1 MPQSNRKNSSKS
13 STSSRGSRR
22 SSESCDSY
30 ETYESQSTTPTSYY
44 ASTEASVKEA
54 KAVSHKFQP
63 VYEDDISPST
73 SNHLR
78 SSVDTFDSSL
88 ASDDDEDELELKRDS
103 EMGSFDEHQ
112 EIPPLPAYY
121 RDIID
126 TDVRPSNPQDFAKLF
141 PSMNRLSI
149 CHDEFTSDGNM
160 NLRVDTV
167 APGRRPYNI
176 QLFHLRMYDL
186 GKREFSLRRY
196 CRDSGREVCNS
207 KRKYVEET
215 VNERPTLQR
224 SVSSAIKT
232 LSMRR
237 PLLRTN
243 SGGSLLAGKGKD
255 VASQRP
261 PSSASSCRN
270 STDETASYFRRSASF
285 EPEPKPK
292 ARPVPSNTMKLEF
305 SNYAR
310 VDVSRRGG
318 TNNKRY
324 EFEWWGH
331 KYQWKRVLDKNLGV
345 VSFHLVKD
353 GNNNASDAIAHIVPE
368 TRSPNQV
375 IEDESA
381 GGWVPP
387 CHMWISDRSVLDAV
401 TDVADVIVATGL
413 MALVDD
419 CIKYRWQTKKV
430 HRIPVPLTSRTVD
443 VEYVGP
449 GHLYNTFSSAVARTR
464 FRVRCGNA
472 RFRPT
477 DVGFYRVLRRQH
489 FSFTWHAKL
498 VSELPKT
505 TSSQNV

>member
-1 MPQSNRKNSSKS
+1 MSHSYRKNSSKS
-13 STSSRGSRR
+13 STSSRDFRR

-44 ASTEASVKEA
+44 ASTEASSVKEA
-54 KAVSHKFQP
+54 RTISSKIPP
-63 VYEDDISPST
+63 VYEEDISPST
-73 SNHLR
+73 SNCLR

-88 ASDDDEDELELKRDS
+88 ASDDEDELELQREAELDNFDKHRD
-103 EMGSFDEHQ
+103 
-112 EIPPLPAYY
+112 IPPLPTYY

-126 TDVRPSNPQDFAKLF
+126 TDVRPSTPQDFGKLF

-149 CHDEFTSDGNM
+149 CHDEFTPDGNM

-167 APGRRPYNI
+167 APGRRPFNI

-186 GKREFSLRRY
+186 SKREFSLRRY
-196 CRDSGREVCNS
+196 CRESGREVCNS

-215 VNERPTLQR
+215 NQERPTLQR

-237 PLLRTN
+237 PPLSRTN
-243 SGGSLLAGKGKD
+243 SGGSIFGGKGKD
-255 VASQRP
+255 GASQRP
-261 PSSASSCRN
+261 QSSSSSMRTFGDDAAS
-270 STDETASYFRRSASF
+270 FKRSASF
-285 EPEPKPK
+285 EAKSK

-318 TNNKRY
+318 ANNKRY
-324 EFEWWGH
+324 EFDWWGH
-331 KYQWKRVLDKNLGV
+331 KYQWKRVTDKNLGV

-353 GNNNASDAIAHIVPE
+353 GNNDARDAVAHIVPE

-401 TDVADVIVATGL
+401 TDVADVIIATGL

-419 CIKYRWQTKKV
+419 CIKTRWQTKKFT
-430 HRIPVPLTSRTVD
+430 RIPVPMTSRSVD
-443 VEYVGP
+443 VEHVGP
-449 GHLYNTFSSAVARTR
+449 KAFMQHLFQRRPSDQASSPLRQ
-464 FRVRCGNA
+464 
-472 RFRPT
+472 RPIST
-477 DVGFYRVLRRQH
+477 Y
-489 FSFTWHAKL
+489 
-498 VSELPKT
+498 
-505 TSSQNV
+505 

>member
-1 MPQSNRKNSSKS
+1 MPQSYRKNSSKS
-13 STSSRGSRR
+13 STSSRDSRR

-54 KAVSHKFQP
+54 KPASHKFQP
-63 VYEDDISPST
+63 VYEEDISPST
-73 SNHLR
+73 SNCLR

-88 ASDDDEDELELKRDS
+88 ASEDELELQRDIDLD
-103 EMGSFDEHQ
+103 SFNEHH
-112 EIPPLPAYY
+112 EIPPLPAYC

-126 TDVRPSNPQDFAKLF
+126 TDVRPSTPQDFAKFF
-141 PSMNRLSI
+141 PSLNRLSI
-149 CHDEFTSDGNM
+149 RHDEFTPDGNM

-167 APGRRPYNI
+167 APGRRPCDV

-186 GKREFSLRRY
+186 SKRDFSLRRY
-196 CRDSGREVCNS
+196 CRDSGREVCSS
-207 KRKYVEET
+207 KRQYIEPATE
-215 VNERPTLQR
+215 ERPTLQR

-232 LSMRR
+232 LSMRK
-237 PLLRTN
+237 PLSRTN
-243 SGGSLLAGKGKD
+243 SGGSFFGGKAKD
-255 VASQRP
+255 AASVRP
-261 PSSASSCRN
+261 KSSASSARN
-270 STDETASYFRRSASF
+270 GDDETASYFRRAASF
-285 EPEPKPK
+285 EHKP
-292 ARPVPSNTMKLEF
+292 RPIPSNTMKLEF

-310 VDVSRRGG
+310 VDVSRRGSASS
-318 TNNKRY
+318 KRY

-353 GNNNASDAIAHIVPE
+353 GNNNASDAVAHIVPE

-387 CHMWISDRSVLDAV
+387 CHMWISDHSVIDAA

-419 CIKYRWQTKKV
+419 CIKSRWQTKKI

-449 GHLYNTFSSAVARTR
+449 KAFMQQLLQRRGSDQIS
-464 FRVRCGNA
+464 
-472 RFRPT
+472 RP
-477 DVGFYRVLRRQH
+477 LRPRPI
-489 FSFTWHAKL
+489 STY
-498 VSELPKT
+498 
-505 TSSQNV
+505 

>member
-1 MPQSNRKNSSKS
+1 MSHSHRKNSSKS
-13 STSSRGSRR
+13 STSSRGFRR
-22 SSESCDSY
+22 SNESCDSF
-30 ETYESQSTTPTSYY
+30 ETYESQSTTPTSYFT
-44 ASTEASVKEA
+44 STEASVKEA
-54 KAVSHKFQP
+54 RTVSHKFQP
-63 VYEDDISPST
+63 VYEEDVSPST
-73 SNHLR
+73 SHCLR

-88 ASDDDEDELELKRDS
+88 ASDNEDELELMRD
-103 EMGSFDEHQ
+103 MKMDTFDEHQ
-112 EIPPLPAYY
+112 EIPPLPAYC

-149 CHDEFTSDGNM
+149 CHDEFTPDGNM

-176 QLFHLRMYDL
+176 QLFHLRMHDL

-207 KRKYVEET
+207 KRKYVEEAA
-215 VNERPTLQR
+215 EQRPTLQR

-237 PLLRTN
+237 PLPRTN
-243 SGGSLLAGKGKD
+243 SGGSFLTGKGKD
-255 VASQRP
+255 VLSQRP
-261 PSSASSCRN
+261 QSSASSSRN
-270 STDETASYFRRSASF
+270 SADETASYFRRSGSF
-285 EPEPKPK
+285 EPKSK
-292 ARPVPSNTMKLEF
+292 ARLIPSNTMKLEF

-331 KYQWKRVLDKNLGV
+331 KYQWKRVLDKNLGA

-353 GNNNASDAIAHIVPE
+353 GNNNASDAVAHIVPE

-375 IEDESA
+375 VEDESA

-419 CIKYRWQTKKV
+419 CIKHRWQTRKI
-430 HRIPVPLTSRTVD
+430 HRIAVPLTSRTVD

-449 GHLYNTFSSAVARTR
+449 RAFVQQLFH
-464 FRVRCGNA
+464 
-472 RFRPT
+472 
-477 DVGFYRVLRRQH
+477 RRASDH
-489 FSFTWHAKL
+489 
-498 VSELPKT
+498 
-505 TSSQNV
+505 TSSPLRQRSIATY

>member
-1 MPQSNRKNSSKS
+1 MSHSNRKNSSKS
-13 STSSRGSRR
+13 STSIRNFRR
-22 SSESCDSY
+22 SNESCDSF

-54 KAVSHKFQP
+54 RAVSHKFQP
-63 VYEDDISPST
+63 VYEEDVSPST
-73 SNHLR
+73 SNCLR
-78 SSVDTFDSSL
+78 SSVETFDSSL
-88 ASDDDEDELELKRDS
+88 ASDDEDELELMHDM
-103 EMGSFDEHQ
+103 EMDGFGKHQ

-126 TDVRPSNPQDFAKLF
+126 TDVRPSNPQDFAHLF

-167 APGRRPYNI
+167 VPGRRPYNI
-176 QLFHLRMYDL
+176 QLFHLRMHDL
-186 GKREFSLRRY
+186 AKRDFSLRRY

-207 KRKYVEET
+207 KRKYVDEAADG
-215 VNERPTLQR
+215 RPSLQR
-224 SVSSAIKT
+224 SVSSAFKT

-237 PLLRTN
+237 PLPRTY

-255 VASQRP
+255 VTSQRP
-261 PSSASSCRN
+261 QSRASSCRN
-270 STDETASYFRRSASF
+270 STGETASYFRQSASF
-285 EPEPKPK
+285 EPKPK
-292 ARPVPSNTMKLEF
+292 ARPMPTNTMKLEF

-318 TNNKRY
+318 TNTKRY

-331 KYQWKRVLDKNLGV
+331 KYQWKRVVDKNLGA

-353 GNNNASDAIAHIVPE
+353 GNTNASDAVAHIVPE

-375 IEDESA
+375 VEDESA

-387 CHMWISDRSVLDAV
+387 CHMWISDRSVIDAV

-419 CIKYRWQTKKV
+419 CIKHRWQTKKI

-449 GHLYNTFSSAVARTR
+449 RAFVQQLFHRRASDQASSPLRQ
-464 FRVRCGNA
+464 
-472 RFRPT
+472 RPIAT
-477 DVGFYRVLRRQH
+477 Y
-489 FSFTWHAKL
+489 
-498 VSELPKT
+498 
-505 TSSQNV
+505 

>member
-1 MPQSNRKNSSKS
+1 MSHSHRKNSSKS
-13 STSSRGSRR
+13 STSSRGFRR
-22 SSESCDSY
+22 SNKSCDSF
-30 ETYESQSTTPTSYY
+30 ETYESQSTTPTSYFT
-44 ASTEASVKEA
+44 STEASVKEA
-54 KAVSHKFQP
+54 RTVSHKFQP
-63 VYEDDISPST
+63 VYEEDVSPST
-73 SNHLR
+73 SHCLR

-88 ASDDDEDELELKRDS
+88 ASDDEDELELMRDA
-103 EMGSFDEHQ
+103 EMDTFDEHQ
-112 EIPPLPAYY
+112 EIPPLPAYC

-149 CHDEFTSDGNM
+149 CHDEFTPDGNM

-176 QLFHLRMYDL
+176 QLFHLRMHDL

-207 KRKYVEET
+207 KRKYVEEAT
-215 VNERPTLQR
+215 EQRPTLQR

-237 PLLRTN
+237 PLPRTN
-243 SGGSLLAGKGKD
+243 SGGSFLAGKGKD
-255 VASQRP
+255 VISQRP
-261 PSSASSCRN
+261 QSSTSSSRD
-270 STDETASYFRRSASF
+270 SADETASYFRRSASF
-285 EPEPKPK
+285 EPKPK
-292 ARPVPSNTMKLEF
+292 TRPIPSNTMKLEF

-310 VDVSRRGG
+310 VNVTRRGG

-331 KYQWKRVLDKNLGV
+331 KYQWKRVLDKNLGA

-353 GNNNASDAIAHIVPE
+353 GNNNASDAVAHIVPE

-375 IEDESA
+375 VEDESA

-419 CIKYRWQTKKV
+419 CIKHRWQTRKI
-430 HRIPVPLTSRTVD
+430 HRIAVPLTSRTVD

-449 GHLYNTFSSAVARTR
+449 RAFVQQLFH
-464 FRVRCGNA
+464 
-472 RFRPT
+472 
-477 DVGFYRVLRRQH
+477 RRASDH
-489 FSFTWHAKL
+489 
-498 VSELPKT
+498 
-505 TSSQNV
+505 TSSPLRQRPIATY

>member
-1 MPQSNRKNSSKS
+1 MSQSYRKKCSES
-13 STSSRGSRR
+13 STSSRDSRR
-22 SSESCDSY
+22 SSESCDSF

-44 ASTEASVKEA
+44 ASTEASASVKEA
-54 KAVSHKFQP
+54 RTLSHKFQP
-63 VYEDDISPST
+63 VYEEDISPST
-73 SNHLR
+73 SNCLR
-78 SSVDTFDSSL
+78 SSVDTFDSTL
-88 ASDDDEDELELKRDS
+88 ASDDEDDDEDNLELKRDY
-103 EMGSFDEHQ
+103 EMDGFDKHQ
-112 EIPPLPAYY
+112 EIPPLPAYC
-121 RDIID
+121 RDIVD
-126 TDVRPSNPQDFAKLF
+126 TDVRPSTPQDFAKLF

-149 CHDEFTSDGNM
+149 CHDDLTPDGNM

-207 KRKYVEET
+207 KRKYLEET
-215 VNERPTLQR
+215 VEERPTLQR

-232 LSMRR
+232 LSMRK
-237 PLLRTN
+237 PLPRTN
-243 SGGSLLAGKGKD
+243 SGGPVLGGKGKD
-255 VASQRP
+255 VPVPRP
-261 PSSASSCRN
+261 QSSASSSRN
-270 STDETASYFRRSASF
+270 SADEPSGFFRRSASF
-285 EPEPKPK
+285 EPKPK
-292 ARPVPSNTMKLEF
+292 ARPVPSNAMKLEF

-310 VDVSRRGG
+310 VDVERRGSSH
-318 TNNKRY
+318 NKRY
-324 EFEWWGH
+324 EFQWWGH
-331 KYQWKRVLDKNLGV
+331 KYQWKRVIDKNLGV

-353 GNNNASDAIAHIVPE
+353 GNTNASDAVAHIVPE

-375 IEDESA
+375 VEDESA

-419 CIKYRWQTKKV
+419 CIKHRWQTKKI

-449 GHLYNTFSSAVARTR
+449 RAFVQHLFQRRASDQISSPLRQ
-464 FRVRCGNA
+464 
-472 RFRPT
+472 RPIPT
-477 DVGFYRVLRRQH
+477 Y
-489 FSFTWHAKL
+489 
-498 VSELPKT
+498 
-505 TSSQNV
+505 